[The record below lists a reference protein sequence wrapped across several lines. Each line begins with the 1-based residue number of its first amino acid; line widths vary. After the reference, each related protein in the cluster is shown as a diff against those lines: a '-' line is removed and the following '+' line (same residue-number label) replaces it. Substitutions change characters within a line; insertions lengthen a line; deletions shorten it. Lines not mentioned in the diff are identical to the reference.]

1 MFREYFLLLLLG
13 HVLGDFYLQTKGMAE
28 KKEKNIKWVLFH
40 CLGYLIAM
48 ILIGLPVI
56 SYKFVLFIILAA
68 ILHFIIDIS
77 KYSYL
82 SIMTKKRK
90 KLK

>member
-1 MFREYFLLLLLG
+1 MLLLLG

-48 ILIGLPVI
+48 IL
-56 SYKFVLFIILAA
+56 
-68 ILHFIIDIS
+68 HFIIDLS
-77 KYSYL
+77 KYAYL
-82 SIMTKKRK
+82 SVMTKKRK
-90 KLK
+90 KTQVIERNIFFLDQLLHFL